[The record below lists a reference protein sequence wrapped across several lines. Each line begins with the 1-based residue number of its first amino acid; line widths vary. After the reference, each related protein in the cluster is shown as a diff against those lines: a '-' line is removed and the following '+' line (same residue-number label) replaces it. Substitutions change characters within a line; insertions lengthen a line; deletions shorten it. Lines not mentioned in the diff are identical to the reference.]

1 MYLIYQQETATNTT
15 KSTDVNPG
23 VNRAWLGSIW
33 PSAGFVPKSAGFSAE
48 LILLAMLEVP
58 FLPDCVAIK
67 KFQRKNGT
75 NLILI
80 LIKSPVHTIYLLALS
95 LKSFY
100 LQTSMNWSWKWQNM
114 QFFCIIQKKKQTEE
128 NVRLQSTVLHA
139 NFFFSF
145 CLKFIFHFLIIFQYL
160 KNIVFCSPFF
170 RCILIVVFFW
180 NFYILDLM
188 LGSIIFARK
197 CTEIPSKHMAH

>member
-1 MYLIYQQETATNTT
+1 MYVIYQQETATNTT

-100 LQTSMNWSWKWQNM
+100 LQTSMN
-114 QFFCIIQKKKQTEE
+114 
-128 NVRLQSTVLHA
+128 
-139 NFFFSF
+139 
-145 CLKFIFHFLIIFQYL
+145 
-160 KNIVFCSPFF
+160 
-170 RCILIVVFFW
+170 
-180 NFYILDLM
+180 
-188 LGSIIFARK
+188 
-197 CTEIPSKHMAH
+197 

>member
-1 MYLIYQQETATNTT
+1 MYLIYQQETATNMT

-80 LIKSPVHTIYLLALS
+80 KSPVHTIYLLALS

-100 LQTSMNWSWKWQNM
+100 LQTSMN
-114 QFFCIIQKKKQTEE
+114 
-128 NVRLQSTVLHA
+128 
-139 NFFFSF
+139 
-145 CLKFIFHFLIIFQYL
+145 
-160 KNIVFCSPFF
+160 
-170 RCILIVVFFW
+170 
-180 NFYILDLM
+180 
-188 LGSIIFARK
+188 
-197 CTEIPSKHMAH
+197 